1 MNPILILSRVSR
13 GGHAIGPTEHTKY
26 TDSDHTDSKSGV
38 RIPGKSCGFLASR
51 ADSSKGNPGLF
62 LRIRPDSDGFSPK
75 NTPHTTFPA
84 TGNPHN
90 LLKIRTTPQESANIA
105 ENPHG
110 TSKIHTARRK
120 STQLVKNPQTLLKIR
135 TADCWPEFLQ
145 TNNRNMVQTTGDATR
160 THLVKDIVDV
170 SLISRR
176 ERDSERKRV
185 PCRKPSS
192 PRLTV
197 RTTVCVEPKRTMGD
211 AVAVERNTT
220 KVPQHL

>member
-38 RIPGKSCGFLASR
+38 RILSQSCGFLASR

-62 LRIRPDSDGFSPK
+62 LRIRPDSDDFSPK

-220 KVPQHL
+220 KAPQHL

>member
-1 MNPILILSRVSR
+1 
-13 GGHAIGPTEHTKY
+13 
-26 TDSDHTDSKSGV
+26 
-38 RIPGKSCGFLASR
+38 
-51 ADSSKGNPGLF
+51 
-62 LRIRPDSDGFSPK
+62 
-75 NTPHTTFPA
+75 
-84 TGNPHN
+84 
-90 LLKIRTTPQESANIA
+90 
-105 ENPHG
+105 
-110 TSKIHTARRK
+110 
-120 STQLVKNPQTLLKIR
+120 
-135 TADCWPEFLQ
+135 
-145 TNNRNMVQTTGDATR
+145 MVQTTGDATR